1 MEVDSYMKFLK
12 SKKQNNRL
20 FLFVTAMDQVVI
32 ARPNFKINDDCW
44 ENLPIL
50 QTFGEFDKE
59 YLFDTSV
66 FSHLRNLLDEKKYT
80 FLFNSQSEK
89 NQILEQLGEIQL
101 DNIYIDELN
110 WLKRFGYYYHHTLAI
125 AAFLV
130 KFSQDVGLPQNLTA
144 KLLEAAFLQ
153 DIGLSRLP
161 YNVLFSN
168 ELFQND
174 DKLIMDQHTVISYLL
189 IGYYSKKQRKSLGKI
204 ILNHH
209 FPEKSLDSEA
219 TEREIIWM
227 IYNMGIFDA
236 LINNRPFRPAYKPE
250 SALLYLKQLN
260 KSLNLGTD
268 IVSWLENK
276 FYIKKND
283 VLSDFLVPY
292 HPGVKSYQLN

>member
-1 MEVDSYMKFLK
+1 MKFLK
-12 SKKQNNRL
+12 STKQNNRL

-32 ARPNFKINDDCW
+32 ARPNFKINDNCW
-44 ENLPIL
+44 ENLPLL
-50 QTFGEFDKE
+50 QTSGDFERE
-59 YLFDTSV
+59 YVFDTPI
-66 FSHLRNLLDEKKYT
+66 FTHIRNLVDEKKYA

-89 NQILEQLGEIQL
+89 DQILEQLGDVQL
-101 DNIYIDELN
+101 DSIYINELN

-125 AAFLV
+125 AAFLA
-130 KFSQDVGLPQNLTA
+130 KFSQDVGLSQNLVS

-153 DIGLSRLP
+153 DIGLTRLP

-168 ELFQND
+168 DLFQD
-174 DKLIMDQHTVISYLL
+174 DEKIIMNQHSVISYLL
-189 IGYYSKKQRKSLGKI
+189 IGYYSKKQKKSLGKI

-209 FPEKSLDSEA
+209 SPKKLADSEA
-219 TEREIIWM
+219 AERELIWM

-236 LINNRPFRPAYKPE
+236 LISNRPFRPAYKPE

-276 FYIKKND
+276 FYIKKSD

-292 HPGVKSYQLN
+292 HPGVQSYQLN